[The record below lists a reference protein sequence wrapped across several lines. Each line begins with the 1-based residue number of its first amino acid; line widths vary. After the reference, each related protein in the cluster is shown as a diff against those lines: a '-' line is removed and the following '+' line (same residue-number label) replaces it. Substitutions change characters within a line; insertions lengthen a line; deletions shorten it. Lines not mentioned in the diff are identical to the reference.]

1 MTLTQLVNFVRVVE
15 LQSFSKAA
23 AMVRI
28 AQPALSRQVRA
39 LELELGARLL
49 TRHSWGVTPT
59 PSGEVLAEHAR
70 SLVREIEAA
79 KDAVHAIAS
88 EPRGP
93 VSLGVPASLAP
104 TLLPALSGSLKA
116 NYPELKPHLVD
127 SFSSSIHQRLVAGE
141 LDIAVLYEDRALG
154 PVIASPLVREN
165 LVLVG
170 PPAGEVDPAWTSAEV
185 LEHLPMILPGRSNRL
200 RARLYDVPG
209 EGPKNIVVEVDS
221 LPAIIQMVERGIGY
235 SILSYSAV
243 AAEAQDGKL
252 AVHDLRSPPLTRT
265 LLLAR
270 PAGKV
275 ANAAV
280 AAVEDEI
287 RRLIFGLAPGLRW
300 TPLFELVPSRLE
312 KRGRRRLDA

>member
-1 MTLTQLVNFVRVVE
+1 
-15 LQSFSKAA
+15 
-23 AMVRI
+23 
-28 AQPALSRQVRA
+28 
-39 LELELGARLL
+39 
-49 TRHSWGVTPT
+49 
-59 PSGEVLAEHAR
+59 
-70 SLVREIEAA
+70 
-79 KDAVHAIAS
+79 
-88 EPRGP
+88 